1 MSEPQRVDNP
11 NHFPETQAQVVLNGP
26 GGKLECLTDGP
37 EPDAEQPAVAVI
49 AHPHPQ
55 HGGTLHNKVV
65 TITERAL
72 RELGLRTVRFNFRG
86 VGRSEGEYDEGRGEL
101 QDLLSVAEWVRRV
114 RPEDELWLAGFSFG
128 AAISA
133 RGAMALEPRQLIS
146 IAPPVE
152 RVDFGSIDVPGCHWL
167 VIQGD
172 EDEVVSAKAVRDW
185 VASAE
190 PSPEMIIMERAGHYF
205 HRRLMDLR
213 GLLKNALDE
222 HLPVPRGT
230 D

>member
-1 MSEPQRVDNP
+1 MSGPRTLENP
-11 NHFPETQAQVVLNGP
+11 DHFPDSAARVLLNGP
-26 GGKLECLTDGP
+26 GGKLECLTDVP
-37 EPDAEQPAVAVI
+37 ETDAEQPAVAVI
-49 AHPHPQ
+49 CHPHPK
-55 HGGTLHNKVV
+55 HGGTLRNKVV

-86 VGRSEGEYDEGRGEL
+86 VGRSEGQYDEGRGEL

-114 RPEDELWLAGFSFG
+114 RPDDELWLAGFSFG
-128 AAISA
+128 AAITA
-133 RGAMALEPRQLIS
+133 RGALSLEPRQLIS

-152 RVDFGSIDVPGCHWL
+152 RADFDSIDVPGCHWL
-167 VIQGD
+167 VVQGD
-172 EDEVVSAKAVRDW
+172 EDEVVSAQAVRDW
-185 VASAE
+185 VAKAQ
-190 PSPEMIIMERAGHYF
+190 PSPQLIVMERAGHYF

-222 HLPVPRGT
+222 HLPVPRGN